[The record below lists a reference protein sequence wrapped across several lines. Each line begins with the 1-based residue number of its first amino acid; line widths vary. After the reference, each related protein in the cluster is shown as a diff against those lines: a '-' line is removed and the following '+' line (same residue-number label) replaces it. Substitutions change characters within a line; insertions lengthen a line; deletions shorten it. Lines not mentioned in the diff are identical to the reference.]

1 MQKRVIF
8 SVFGV
13 VAAATFLGFTR
24 LHGQETQE
32 AYVFSRGAQQG
43 KAISPVPLNLS
54 GKHPLLVYLGSYI
67 VNAHGSCNSCHT
79 CPSYRGTNPYNG
91 LLPTDPTPV
100 NAANFLSGGT
110 PFVNGSI
117 TSPNLTPDS
126 SGKPGGLSYAQ
137 FKAAMHD
144 GTSAH
149 SAGHILQVMPWP
161 IYRNMDENDMRAVY
175 AYLSAIPSAPSGAG
189 QCTGPD
195 QTH

>member
-1 MQKRVIF
+1 M
-8 SVFGV
+8 
-13 VAAATFLGFTR
+13 
-24 LHGQETQE
+24 
-32 AYVFSRGAQQG
+32 SRDAQQG
-43 KAISPVPLNLS
+43 KAISPVALNL
-54 GKHPLLVYLGSYI
+54 GNRHPSLVYLGSYI

-110 PFVNGSI
+110 PFVNGTIVAPS
-117 TSPNLTPDS
+117 LTPDS
-126 SGKPGGLSYAQ
+126 SGKPGGLTYAQ
-137 FKAAMHD
+137 FKSAMHD
-144 GTSAH
+144 GASVH
-149 SAGHILQVMPWP
+149 SPGHILQVMPWP
-161 IYRNMDENDMRAVY
+161 IYRNMDENDFRAVY